1 MLRSRPLPANVVL
14 ADLAIEADALQ
25 HVGNVVDAS
34 LLYVESLYGLV

>member
-14 ADLAIEADALQ
+14 ADLANESDALQ
-25 HVGNVVDAS
+25 NVGNVVDAS

>member
-14 ADLAIEADALQ
+14 ADFANESDALQ
-25 HVGNVVDAS
+25 NVSNVVDTS